1 MKKCPFCAEDIQDEA
16 IKCRYC
22 GSMLAGPAG
31 GPGAATAGG
40 AGAAT
45 AGGAGPTTVGG
56 QPATPEAGVVQPA
69 QPSIGSA
76 TQPSAAAQQPSEATG
91 QATASAAS
99 TPSSTQTEGQ
109 AGAPSSSAPAGG
121 IQFSYTGQRFVLGY
135 GGDFYGI
142 WDRLAP
148 GSPIQRF
155 PRTDDGWRAAWVQ
168 YSAWEPRAQPVSAV
182 TGGGNPGSA
191 PAAVARPAGPFG
203 GPPGPWAQP
212 AAQKTNGMAVASMVL
227 GIVWVFWIGS
237 VLALVFG
244 YIAKSEI
251 DRSRGL
257 QSGRGMAI
265 AGIVL
270 GYVGLAWLVITIIVA
285 VANSASP

>member
-31 GPGAATAGG
+31 GPLAATAGG
-40 AGAAT
+40 P
-45 AGGAGPTTVGG
+45 GPTTVGG

-76 TQPSAAAQQPSEATG
+76 TQPSAATQQPSEATG
-91 QATASAAS
+91 QATASSS
-99 TPSSTQTEGQ
+99 TPSSTHTEGQ
-109 AGAPSSSAPAGG
+109 AAAPTSAAPAGG

-168 YSAWEPRAQPVSAV
+168 YSAWEPRAQPVSVV

-257 QSGRGMAI
+257 QSGRGMAM